1 MKIKFK
7 GHRSAF
13 TLIEMTIVLFII
25 SLLILIV
32 IPNLTNQRNNAK
44 TIHGTAMESVIQTQ
58 IDSYL
63 NENTD
68 DNNVT
73 YGLLVNKGYLSE
85 KQARQAQ
92 KNGIRIVNN
101 NAEK

>member
-7 GHRSAF
+7 RQREAF

-32 IPNLTNQRNNAK
+32 IPNLANQRNNAK
-44 TIHGTAMESVIQTQ
+44 SIHGTAMESVVQTQ

-63 NENTD
+63 NENND
-68 DNNVT
+68 DKVT
-73 YGLLVNKGYLSE
+73 YGVLINKGYLSE

-92 KNGIRIVNN
+92 KDGIKIIDN
-101 NAEK
+101 NAKK